1 MDTMVWI
8 FLPLFVAAGSAL
20 LAFYV
25 MQARLDV
32 AVAREREMLAEAK
45 AVIKSQERLMDEKVR
60 AAEEASMR
68 RAMDQFLGDIR
79 VEERHYTRERK
90 SLFSRKKSLVL
101 QERLYFRNIPLSNW
115 VEHEMVVDD
124 ATTGSLRKLAERC
137 SIFSQRQLEQAEH
150 TQNTRLLHDAAV
162 SGDSG

>member
-60 AAEEASMR
+60 AAEEASTR

-79 VEERHYTRERK
+79 VEERHYTRERQ

-115 VEHEMVVDD
+115 VEHEMLVDD
-124 ATTGSLRKLAERC
+124 ATGGLRTLAERC
-137 SIFSQRQLEQAEH
+137 SIFSPRRLEQSEH
-150 TQNTRLLHDAAV
+150 TQNTRFLHDAAM